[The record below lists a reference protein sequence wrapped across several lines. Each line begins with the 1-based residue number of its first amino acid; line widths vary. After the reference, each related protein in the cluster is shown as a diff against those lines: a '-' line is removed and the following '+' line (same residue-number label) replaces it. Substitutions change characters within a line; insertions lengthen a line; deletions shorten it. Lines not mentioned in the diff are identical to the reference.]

1 MTYSLKHFR
10 NSFRRGKICMFS
22 FNARTVLGQKDT
34 KISTLLTRCPED
46 YCSSA
51 SLHWTCHLG
60 ELESLAQVSVSFC
73 CFTVAKQLH
82 FMSSRNTNENSNSDS
97 TLNSS
102 IMSVFCFVLLQSQ
115 GRAHLP
121 KLKSHNQQNSSS
133 SKDLQSI
140 REVCSADVSKGQ
152 KLSQVHPHSLS
163 TQLLCCPS
171 HHLNSSGLVCYKG
184 SYQTLPFTL
193 LYPRFPERWLFS
205 AIIALDAVHAS
216 VNTLNVIDLKTASIF
231 FKGHL
236 VLCQNE
242 IMDLNE
248 SE

>member
-10 NSFRRGKICMFS
+10 NSFCRGKICMFS

-60 ELESLAQVSVSFC
+60 ELESLSQVSVSFC

-133 SKDLQSI
+133 SK
-140 REVCSADVSKGQ
+140 EVAKTFSLLERCAVQMSAKGRNFL
-152 KLSQVHPHSLS
+152 K
-163 TQLLCCPS
+163 
-171 HHLNSSGLVCYKG
+171 
-184 SYQTLPFTL
+184 FTL
-193 LYPRFPERWLFS
+193 TVWALSCFVVLRTTWTRRDLY
-205 AIIALDAVHAS
+205 IIK
-216 VNTLNVIDLKTASIF
+216 NPIRP
-231 FKGHL
+231 
-236 VLCQNE
+236 
-242 IMDLNE
+242 
-248 SE
+248 

>member
-10 NSFRRGKICMFS
+10 NSFCRGKICMFS

-102 IMSVFCFVLLQSQ
+102 IMSVFCFVLLQSR

-133 SKDLQSI
+133 SKEVAKTFSLLERCAVQMSAKGRNFLKFTLTVWALSCFVVLRTTWTRRDLYIIKDPI
-140 REVCSADVSKGQ
+140 RPY
-152 KLSQVHPHSLS
+152 LSLS
-163 TQLLCCPS
+163 YTQGFL
-171 HHLNSSGLVCYKG
+171 
-184 SYQTLPFTL
+184 
-193 LYPRFPERWLFS
+193 RDDFS
-205 AIIALDAVHAS
+205 
-216 VNTLNVIDLKTASIF
+216 
-231 FKGHL
+231 
-236 VLCQNE
+236 VL
-242 IMDLNE
+242 
-248 SE
+248 S